1 MESNGPLAFRI
12 ALCASDGPTRT
23 RIHDVLS
30 GAGHELVA
38 IEESLE
44 RLVEPALETDAELIV
59 LAPTSDRFT
68 PAREIG
74 MLRARLGSLPI
85 VLVSRGRTSR
95 SARKLV
101 LAEADGLVH
110 EVELERTL
118 PATVLCVLA
127 DQLCMPVSVRDAMA
141 QPVFTHRERQVLELV
156 LDGFTNG
163 EIAVQ
168 LFLSESTVKS
178 HLASSFRKLGVS
190 SRAEVAQRLVEHGLD
205 SAWQPPPTPDTTPAL
220 R

>member
-1 MESNGPLAFRI
+1 MESNGPLLFRI
-12 ALCASDGPTRT
+12 ALFASDAPTRN

-38 IEESLE
+38 IEQSLE
-44 RLVEPALETDAELIV
+44 RLVESALETDPELIV
-59 LAPTSDRFT
+59 FAPTSDRFT
-68 PAREIG
+68 PVPEIG

-110 EVELERTL
+110 EMELERTL

-127 DQLCMPVSVRDAMA
+127 GQLCMPVSVRDAIA
-141 QPVFTHRERQVLELV
+141 EPVFTHREKQVLELV
-156 LDGFTNG
+156 LRGLTNA
-163 EIAVQ
+163 EIAGQ

-190 SRAEVAQRLVEHGLD
+190 SRAEVAQRLVEHDLD
-205 SAWQPPPTPDTTPAL
+205 SDWQPVPTPDTTPL